1 MQKSN
6 RFMFEC
12 GRKAIEV
19 ALLRQNKEITRDG
32 CVKLITTHF
41 ESTTDAQYKKIQL
54 SQFQTM
60 AMFKLDEDDLS
71 KFSKNCKLYYIENL
85 DKEIRKHFKFRI
97 MS

>member
-41 ESTTDAQYKKIQL
+41 ESTTDAQYKKI
-54 SQFQTM
+54 
-60 AMFKLDEDDLS
+60 
-71 KFSKNCKLYYIENL
+71 
-85 DKEIRKHFKFRI
+85 
-97 MS
+97 